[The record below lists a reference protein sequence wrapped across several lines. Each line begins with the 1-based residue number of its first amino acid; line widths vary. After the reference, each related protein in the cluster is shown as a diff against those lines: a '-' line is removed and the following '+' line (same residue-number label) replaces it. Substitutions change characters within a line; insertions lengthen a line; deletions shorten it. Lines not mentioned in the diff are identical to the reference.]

1 MTEMYFSPDPASPS
15 NPVRMELD
23 FRGRTFRFWTD
34 HGVFSR
40 GELDRGTELLLKAI
54 PGPLEGTA
62 LDLGCGWGPLGIIL
76 CGLNEGLRAVL
87 SDVNARAAALAARNI
102 RENGLE
108 DRCEAVCS
116 DGFADVSGMFDHIV
130 CNPPIRAGKDV
141 TLQQLVDI
149 SPFSLQDYQEDYSV
163 ACEARKP
170 ATKPPEKKDIRKAA
184 AITLMGLGLSQVDA
198 DKFVC
203 QAVAILKDCT
213 QETIIAREAYQLF
226 QKQEVQEP
234 VPAPLEGISG
244 YQDLLSAGLIDN
256 AQTKDGFHESV

>member
-1 MTEMYFSPDPASPS
+1 
-15 NPVRMELD
+15 MELD

-116 DGFADVSGMFDHIV
+116 DGFADVSGVFDHIV

-141 TLQQLVDI
+141 MYALFADASGRLTPGGSLYIVIRKQQGAASCVRYLKTLFGRTEEIDKSGGYWI
-149 SPFSLQDYQEDYSV
+149 IR
-163 ACEARKP
+163 CGEAR
-170 ATKPPEKKDIRKAA
+170 EHD
-184 AITLMGLGLSQVDA
+184 
-198 DKFVC
+198 
-203 QAVAILKDCT
+203 
-213 QETIIAREAYQLF
+213 
-226 QKQEVQEP
+226 
-234 VPAPLEGISG
+234 
-244 YQDLLSAGLIDN
+244 
-256 AQTKDGFHESV
+256 HESLL